1 MQQYLKSSGYTLL
14 QVLSDKAQ
22 NDAVSTTQTKK
33 TNNALQS
40 LLAFKDHLK
49 EITKYKSFG
58 TLRYTYN
65 IILSI
70 CTIDIRHIFLSN
82 FYFKT

>member
-22 NDAVSTTQTKK
+22 NHAESTTQTKK

-40 LLAFKDHLK
+40 LPAFKDHFKELK
-49 EITKYKSFG
+49 KYKSFG
-58 TLRYTYN
+58 TLR
-65 IILSI
+65 
-70 CTIDIRHIFLSN
+70 
-82 FYFKT
+82 